1 MTYDSYGNIT
11 PEGVAVYLKEKDI
24 FTENVHLT
32 VIDLHAVKESIEGFV
47 NLIYH
52 VYDENGNS
60 VILKQIL
67 ELPRYRMEDEKNDTV
82 EHNEDGEEVD
92 WTMDIGRMRSEIAVL
107 IFWNTVCPG
116 ICPEIYH
123 FDEANRIIVMEDLM
137 ALSLLRFELSRM
149 VKHPHFPERIG
160 TFFARNLFFSS
171 NLHLTRYK
179 KSEVE
184 RFFENPEYDRLSETV
199 FETNIAISMKREMA
213 AGTETI
219 RKKIFKNP
227 KIHAEFE
234 HLRENF
240 LTNKECLIHTDLH
253 SSNIMINQDDVRI
266 IDGEFGGFGP
276 LAQDF
281 GRLTAS
287 LTLNYIS
294 WFGDEKKS
302 GPEKADF
309 QLYLCDTIE
318 ALYHTFQREFKCLVV
333 AYQEESYSLK
343 NLDVD
348 AYLIKQL
355 QDALSYAGANITSR
369 LSNRGI
375 CYDIS
380 RLPEGNRTL
389 PSNLGMTVAEELLL
403 NHESYT
409 TIEEYTQFLKHLMK

>member
-1 MTYDSYGNIT
+1 
-11 PEGVAVYLKEKDI
+11 
-24 FTENVHLT
+24 
-32 VIDLHAVKESIEGFV
+32 
-47 NLIYH
+47 
-52 VYDENGNS
+52 
-60 VILKQIL
+60 
-67 ELPRYRMEDEKNDTV
+67 
-82 EHNEDGEEVD
+82 
-92 WTMDIGRMRSEIAVL
+92 MRSEIAVL
-107 IFWNTVCPG
+107 IFWNTVCPGICPG

-149 VKHPHFPERIG
+149 VKHPHFPVRIG
-160 TFFARNLFFSS
+160 TFFAQNLFFSS

-213 AGTETI
+213 PGTEVK
-219 RKKIFKNP
+219 RKELFENP
-227 KIHAEFE
+227 KVHDEFKR
-234 HLRENF
+234 LREKF

-294 WFGDEKKS
+294 WFGDDEKS
-302 GPEKADF
+302 EPEKSDF

-318 ALYHTFQREFKCLVV
+318 VLYHTFQDEFKKLIKT
-333 AYQEESYSLK
+333 YREESYSLK
-343 NLDVD
+343 NMDVD
-348 AYLIKQL
+348 TYLIGQL
-355 QDALSYAGANITSR
+355 QDALSYTGANITSR
-369 LSNRGI
+369 LASRVI

-380 RLPEGNRTL
+380 RLPEPSRTH
-389 PSNLGMTVAEELLL
+389 PSNLAMTVAEELLL
-403 NHESYT
+403 NHQRYT
-409 TIEEYTQFLKHLMK
+409 RIEEYTQTLKNFLDKLNLLPA